1 MNQTDNL
8 LHQILI
14 VDDEEIVLVALRDTL
29 AREGYQVTIAGNAL
43 DALKLLKEQAFS
55 VVITDQQMPML
66 TGLEFLAQVKELQP
80 DCTRILITAVLNLAT
95 VIDSINK
102 GEIYRFIV
110 KPWLRE
116 ELLATVKNAVQR
128 YDLICKNQMLQVATM
143 GINEKLKKVNHQL
156 EQQVARVA
164 EQNTELERLN
174 HALTQNLEHS
184 VELCLKTMQT
194 FYPTLGSQAR
204 RVYELCHAMA
214 DGLQL
219 PPEQRQTL
227 EIAAWLHDV
236 GLVGVPRQLIKK
248 WETAPKSLTDAEKA
262 VVQQHPVLGQEL
274 ASFAEHLKEV
284 GAVIRAHHERCDGQ
298 GYPDELCGEQ
308 IPRLA
313 RFLAVAVAYAESPH
327 DGATTVEQIKQGKGS
342 AFDPE
347 AVRVFLRCL
356 PQATV
361 PRRQREIALTELKP
375 GMILARGVY
384 NANGMLLIPDG
395 QRLTGPYI
403 DKLNN
408 HHRITPIAQ
417 SLLVFS

>member
-1 MNQTDNL
+1 MNNSDNL
-8 LHQILI
+8 LHHILI

-29 AREGYQVTIAGNAL
+29 AREGYQVTTALNAFE
-43 DALKLLKEQAFS
+43 ALKRLKEQAYS

-66 TGLEFLAQVKELQP
+66 TGLEFLAQVKGLQP

-102 GEIYRFIV
+102 GEIYRFVV

-128 YDLICKNQMLQVATM
+128 YDLICKNQTLQVATLSM
-143 GINEKLKKVNHQL
+143 NEKLTKLNAEL

-164 EQNTELERLN
+164 EQNGQLERLN
-174 HALTQNLEHS
+174 SALNHNLQHS

-204 RVYELCHAMA
+204 RVYELGRAMA
-214 DGLQL
+214 DGFQL
-219 PPEQRQTL
+219 AHAERQTL
-227 EIAAWLHDV
+227 EMAAWLHDI

-248 WETAPKSLTDAEKA
+248 WTSSPTSLTDAEKA
-262 VVQQHPVLGQEL
+262 VVHQHPVLGQNL
-274 ASFAEHLKEV
+274 ASFAEHLKDV
-284 GAVIRAHHERCDGQ
+284 GPVIRAHHERFDGT
-298 GYPDELCGEQ
+298 GYPDKLREQQ
-308 IPRLA
+308 IPWLGRL
-313 RFLAVAVAYAESPH
+313 LAVAVAYAESPH
-327 DGATTVEQIKQGKGS
+327 DGATTIQRIKQGKGT

-347 AVRVFLRCL
+347 AVQVFLRCL

-361 PRRQREIALTELKP
+361 PRREREVALSELKP
-375 GMILARGVY
+375 GMVLACGVY
-384 NANGMLLIPDG
+384 NANGMLLVPDG
-395 QRLTGPYI
+395 QRLTDTYI

-408 HHRITPIAQ
+408 HHRLTPISQ
-417 SLLVFS
+417 SLLVYS